1 MVSLFP
7 LLFLIGYRSTGC
19 IVCSRHNGLIQN
31 KCLKKVN
38 IVHMK
43 YGNIV
48 TVEVK
53 VWDARMNHK
62 KSVNLDLL
70 GINTN
75 LT

>member
-1 MVSLFP
+1 
-7 LLFLIGYRSTGC
+7 
-19 IVCSRHNGLIQN
+19 
-31 KCLKKVN
+31 
-38 IVHMK
+38 MK